1 MMEAKSHP
9 RHLAPRE
16 QDVSISIGL
25 GKLLELLRE
34 EKIFRNA
41 STCCSCSEKGV
52 SYETDAPFT

>member
-1 MMEAKSHP
+1 MEAKSHP

-16 QDVSISIGL
+16 QNVSKSIGL
-25 GKLLELLRE
+25 DKLLELLRK

-52 SYETDAPFT
+52 SYKTDAPFT